1 MDYQFYDTYSNTK
14 KSFTPLDASNVR
26 MYVCG
31 PTVYDYAHV
40 GNARPVIVFDIVY
53 RMLNLKYGA
62 EHVTYVRNITDV
74 DDKIIEASNS
84 LNEDI
89 STLTERTINYFHD
102 DASYVGALQ
111 PNVEPKATDH
121 IPEMIN
127 IIEKLIKKNHAY
139 EADGNVLFAVST
151 FDKYGNLS
159 GKSLEDL
166 IAGSRVEVAN
176 YKKNPAD
183 FTLWKPSKAN
193 EPGWDSPWGKG
204 RPGWHIE
211 CSAMSEKYLGQTFDI
226 HGGGQDLTFPHH
238 ENEIAQS
245 ESCNDKK
252 FANFWMHNG
261 FLSIEGE
268 KMSKSLGNF
277 ITINELK
284 DTYQGEVIRFNMMLT
299 HYRQPLNWTE
309 KSLLDSKKTLD
320 KWYKIL
326 GACNKSFVSKNE
338 LISNKML
345 NALADDVNTPQAIA
359 ELHQLYK
366 AANDGDI
373 EALEIFYNSCQFLG
387 ILISDYSSWCSWQ
400 SKIIDI
406 DENLIN
412 ELIEKRNE
420 ARRAKD
426 FAEADRIRDEL
437 LNLSVILED
446 KDNETTWKLK

>member
-1 MDYQFYDTYSNTK
+1 
-14 KSFTPLDASNVR
+14 
-26 MYVCG
+26 
-31 PTVYDYAHV
+31 
-40 GNARPVIVFDIVY
+40 
-53 RMLNLKYGA
+53 
-62 EHVTYVRNITDV
+62 
-74 DDKIIEASNS
+74 
-84 LNEDI
+84 
-89 STLTERTINYFHD
+89 
-102 DASYVGALQ
+102 
-111 PNVEPKATDH
+111 
-121 IPEMIN
+121 MID
-127 IIEKLIKKNHAY
+127 IIEKLIEKNHAY
-139 EADGNVLFAVST
+139 EADGNVLFAVNT

-166 IAGSRVEVAN
+166 IAGSRVEVAD

-183 FTLWKPSKAN
+183 FILWKPSKAH

-211 CSAMSEKYLGQTFDI
+211 CSAMSEKFLGQSFDI

-245 ESCNDKK
+245 EACNNKK

-277 ITINELK
+277 ITINDLK
-284 DTYQGEVIRFNMMLT
+284 NNYQGEVIRFNMMLT

-309 KSLLDSKKTLD
+309 KSLQDSKKTLD

-326 GACNKSFVSKNE
+326 DKHDHPLTRKNE
-338 LISNKML
+338 LISDKIL

-366 AANDGDI
+366 VASDGDI
-373 EALEIFYNSCQFLG
+373 EALESFYNSCQFLG
-387 ILISDYSSWCSWQ
+387 ILTSDYNSWSSWK
-400 SKIIDI
+400 SKTNDI

-412 ELIEKRNE
+412 KLIEKRNE
-420 ARRAKD
+420 ARNAKD

-437 LNLSVILED
+437 LDMDVILED
-446 KDNETTWKLK
+446 RDNKTTWKLK

>member
-139 EADGNVLFAVST
+139 EADGNVLFAVNT

-193 EPGWDSPWGKG
+193 EPGWESPWGKG

-309 KSLLDSKKTLD
+309 KSLQDSKKTLD

-326 GACNKSFVSKNE
+326 GACNKSIASKNE

>member
-14 KSFTPLDASNVR
+14 KLFTPLDPSNVR

-40 GNARPVIVFDIVY
+40 GNARPVVIFDVVY
-53 RMLNLKYGA
+53 RMLQLKYGQG
-62 EHVTYVRNITDV
+62 HVCYVRNITDV

-89 STLTERTINYFHD
+89 STLTERTTKYFHS
-102 DASYVGALQ
+102 DAEYVGALK
-111 PNVEPKATDH
+111 PNFEPKATDH
-121 IPEMIN
+121 IAEMIN
-127 IIEKLIKKNHAY
+127 IIEKLIEKDHAY
-139 EADGNVLFAVST
+139 EAKGNVLFAVNT
-151 FDKYGNLS
+151 FKQYGKLS
-159 GKSLEDL
+159 GKTLEDL
-166 IAGSRVEVAN
+166 IAGSRVEVVD

-183 FTLWKPSKAN
+183 FILWKPAKEN

-245 ESCNDKK
+245 ECCNDKK

-284 DTYQGEVIRFNMMLT
+284 DKFQGEVIRFNMLLT

-309 KSLLDSKKTLD
+309 KSLQESKKILD
-320 KWYKIL
+320 KWYKLL
-326 GACNKSFVSKNE
+326 GTAEQPLASAKE
-338 LISNKML
+338 LISEIML
-345 NALADDVNTPQAIA
+345 KALADDVNTPQAIA

-366 AANDGDI
+366 AAIGGNQK
-373 EALEIFYNSCQFLG
+373 ALDTFYNSCKFLG
-387 ILISDYSSWCSWQ
+387 LFNSTSHEWSTRQ
-400 SKIIDI
+400 NKAVNI

-412 ELIEKRNE
+412 ELILKRNT
-420 ARRAKD
+420 ARSGKD
-426 FAEADRIRDEL
+426 FPEADRIRDEL
-437 LNLSVILED
+437 LNMGVILED
-446 KDNETTWKLK
+446 KDNQTTWKLK

>member
-139 EADGNVLFAVST
+139 EADGNVLFAVNT
-151 FDKYGNLS
+151 FDNYGNLS

-211 CSAMSEKYLGQTFDI
+211 CSAMSEKYLGQSFDI

-245 ESCNDKK
+245 ESCNNKK

-284 DTYQGEVIRFNMMLT
+284 DKYQGEVIRFNMMLT

-309 KSLLDSKKTLD
+309 KSLQDSKKTLD

>member
-14 KSFTPLDASNVR
+14 KLFTPLDASNVR

-53 RMLNLKYGA
+53 RMLQFKYGSD
-62 EHVTYVRNITDV
+62 HVTYVRNITDV

-89 STLTERTINYFHD
+89 GTLTERTINYFHD
-102 DASYVGALQ
+102 DADYVGALQ

-121 IPEMIN
+121 ILEMID
-127 IIEKLIKKNHAY
+127 IIEKLIEKKHAY
-139 EADGNVLFAVST
+139 EADGNVLFAVNT

-166 IAGSRVEVAN
+166 IAGSRVEVAD

-183 FTLWKPSKAN
+183 FILWKPSKAN

-211 CSAMSEKYLGQTFDI
+211 CSAMSEKYLGQSFDI

-245 ESCNDKK
+245 ESCNNKR

-284 DTYQGEVIRFNMMLT
+284 DKYQGEVIRFNMMLT

-309 KSLLDSKKTLD
+309 KSLQDSKKTLD

-326 GACNKSFVSKNE
+326 DKFDKPLTSNDE
-338 LISNKML
+338 MISEQL
-345 NALADDVNTPQAIA
+345 LSALADDVNTPQAIA

-366 AANDGDI
+366 VANDGDL

-387 ILISDYSSWCSWQ
+387 ILISGYNSWISWQ
-400 SKIIDI
+400 SKTMDI
-406 DENLIN
+406 DENIIIG
-412 ELIEKRNE
+412 LIEKRNE
-420 ARRAKD
+420 ARSTKD

-437 LNLSVILED
+437 LNLGVILED
-446 KDNETTWKLK
+446 KDNKTTWKLK